1 MNHLWNTSHAFR
13 FALLETLAF
22 LLAFRAVWTAFREGK
37 NRSGATHTVT
47 LGLADY
53 LTLVRG
59 LFICVLTGFLC
70 SPQPSGW
77 LAWIPGFFY
86 LTVVSIDGVDGFLAR
101 RLKQASVFGEILDR
115 EFDGLGTAVATLLAY
130 QYGKVPVFYL
140 PVAGLYYAFQTG
152 LWLYQ
157 KMGRPVS
164 ALKNSNYSKIVGGLN
179 SVFLSVAL
187 WPVFGPPASF
197 IAATIIMLFII
208 ASFIKDWMVVT
219 VYKNSG

>member
-1 MNHLWNTSHAFR
+1 M
-13 FALLETLAF
+13 ALAGLF
-22 LLAFRAVWTAFREGK
+22 AFRAVWTAFREGK
-37 NRSGATHTVT
+37 NRLEATQTFT

-59 LFICVLTGFLC
+59 LIICVLGGFLF
-70 SPQPSGW
+70 SPQPDGW

-101 RLKQASVFGEILDR
+101 RLGQASAFGEILDM

-140 PVAGLYYAFQTG
+140 PVAGLYYAFQIG

-157 KMGRPVS
+157 KIGRPVS
-164 ALKNSNYSKIVGGLN
+164 SLENSNYRKIVGGLN

-187 WPVFGPPASF
+187 WPVWGPPASF
-197 IAATIIMLFII
+197 TAATILMLFVI
-208 ASFIKDWMVVT
+208 ASFIKDWLVVT
-219 VYKNSG
+219 VSKNSG

>member
-1 MNHLWNTSHAFR
+1 LDHFWKTSHAFR
-13 FALLETLAF
+13 FALLIALTG

-37 NRSGATHTVT
+37 NRTGVTHTVT

-53 LTLVRG
+53 LTFVRG
-59 LFICVLTGFLC
+59 LFICVLGGFLF
-70 SPQPSGW
+70 SPQPDGW

-101 RLKQASVFGEILDR
+101 RLGQASAFGEKLDL

-140 PVAGLYYAFQTG
+140 SVAGLYYAFQIG

-157 KMGRPVS
+157 KIGRPVS
-164 ALKNSNYSKIVGGLN
+164 SLKNSNYRKIVGGVN

-187 WPVFGPPASF
+187 WPVLGPTASF
-197 IAATIIMLFII
+197 TAATILMLFVI
-208 ASFIKDWMVVT
+208 ASFIKDWLVVT
-219 VYKNSG
+219 VCKNSG